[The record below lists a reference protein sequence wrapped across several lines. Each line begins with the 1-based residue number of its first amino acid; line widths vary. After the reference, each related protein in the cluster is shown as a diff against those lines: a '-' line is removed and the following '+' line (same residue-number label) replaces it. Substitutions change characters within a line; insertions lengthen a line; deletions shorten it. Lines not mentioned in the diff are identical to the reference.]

1 MNYEEVK
8 TTLEKLEKEFDILLQ
23 QSRGLR
29 NEIKYLKLLKNSI
42 DALTNLE
49 QFISKLANKK

>member
-8 TTLEKLEKEFDILLQ
+8 STLTKLEKEFNILLK
-23 QSRGLR
+23 QSSGLR